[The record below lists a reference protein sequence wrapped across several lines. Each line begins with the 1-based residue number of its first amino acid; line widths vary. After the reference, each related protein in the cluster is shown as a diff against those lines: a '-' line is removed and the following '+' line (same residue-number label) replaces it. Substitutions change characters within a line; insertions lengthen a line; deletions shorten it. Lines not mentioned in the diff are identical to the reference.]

1 MTTEISS
8 LLVRVLLLG
17 PIEILVAGHALDLS
31 GKYQRALVAILA
43 SAPGKLISAERLID
57 GLWGDQP
64 PSSART
70 KLQGHVSGLRNKFGG
85 VNGWPI
91 QTCDPGYLLGE
102 AGLSTD
108 LADYR
113 ELREQASQALS
124 TGHYA
129 EASNRLA
136 DALGLWRGPAYAG
149 ASSSFVLAA
158 MSDALEQDRLLAI
171 ERKAICDLHLRR
183 YDEVIAALTL
193 ALASHPLRDG
203 MRGMLMLAQ
212 YRDGCRAEALQA
224 YLQGYRLS
232 REHVGIDPCR
242 ELQTLHQLILRDD
255 PILMTPDAMT
265 MLPGAASS
273 FLASAPAGRQSWPPE

>member
-1 MTTEISS
+1 VTVETSS
-8 LLVRVLLLG
+8 LLARVLLLG
-17 PIEILVAGHALDLS
+17 PIEILVAGDAVDLS

-43 SAPGKLISAERLID
+43 SAPGKLIPAERLID
-57 GLWGDQP
+57 GLWGEQP
-64 PSSART
+64 PTSART
-70 KLQGHVSGLRNKFGG
+70 KLQGHVSALRNKFGG
-85 VNGWPI
+85 GNGWPI
-91 QTCDPGYLLGE
+91 QTCDPGYLLSEQGV
-102 AGLSTD
+102 STD

-113 ELREQASQALS
+113 ELREQAGKAVS

-129 EASNRLA
+129 QASDRLA

-183 YDEVIAALTL
+183 YDEVIASLTL

-242 ELQTLHQLILRDD
+242 ELQALHRLILCDD
-255 PILMTPDAMT
+255 PVLMTPDAMT

-273 FLASAPAGRQSWPPE
+273 LLTGTCGGTT